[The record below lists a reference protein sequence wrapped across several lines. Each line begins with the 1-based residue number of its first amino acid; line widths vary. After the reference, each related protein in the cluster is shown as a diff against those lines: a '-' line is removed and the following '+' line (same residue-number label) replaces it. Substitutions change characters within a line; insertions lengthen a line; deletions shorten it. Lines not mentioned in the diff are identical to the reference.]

1 MRSDQPEQASQSVEG
16 LKHGGDERGI
26 ATISRENL
34 SHRNFQPAD
43 EVFRFLQFLIGHV
56 HLLRSVARRV
66 DVAYLPAR
74 ERGGDWSNLRPRR
87 ERPGCK
93 VRTYI
98 KCVIIPPA

>member
-56 HLLRSVARRV
+56 HLLRSSFVAARGN
-66 DVAYLPAR
+66 VAANR
-74 ERGGDWSNLRPRR
+74 ES
-87 ERPGCK
+87 
-93 VRTYI
+93 
-98 KCVIIPPA
+98 AAAA